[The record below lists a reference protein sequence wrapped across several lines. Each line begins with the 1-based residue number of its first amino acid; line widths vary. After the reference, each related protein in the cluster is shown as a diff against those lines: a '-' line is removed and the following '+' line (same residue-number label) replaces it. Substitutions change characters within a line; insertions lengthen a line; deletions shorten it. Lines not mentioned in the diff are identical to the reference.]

1 MITECNGANPV
12 LDYFELLWVA
22 LTTNQNYFISLQTG
36 KDGDLITYRTMTMTT
51 NPVIPFTIAIIQ
63 DTLIIVIVVVIIIK
77 LPRMRTTEHSATR
90 RLPGS
95 FILRDIPAELLYQ
108 LQLFPP
114 LSQIPQSRVGYNL
127 LPLTVRRGSLNIILI
142 RDLQRISLKFDLQQ
156 LAAGALINKTCTTI
170 RIENPTPFSFHHILF
185 HQIHIYRLPHG
196 TTWAFLLQTFS
207 LG

>member
-1 MITECNGANPV
+1 
-12 LDYFELLWVA
+12 
-22 LTTNQNYFISLQTG
+22 
-36 KDGDLITYRTMTMTT
+36 MTT

-77 LPRMRTTEHSATR
+77 LPPMRTTEHSATR
-90 RLPGS
+90 CLPGS
-95 FILRDIPAELLYQ
+95 FIHRGIPAELLYQ